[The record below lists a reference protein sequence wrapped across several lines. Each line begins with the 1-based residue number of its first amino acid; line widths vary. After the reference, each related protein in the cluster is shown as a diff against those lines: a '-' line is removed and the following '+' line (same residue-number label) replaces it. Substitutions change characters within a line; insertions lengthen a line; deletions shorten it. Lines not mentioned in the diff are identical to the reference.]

1 VGEELDLG
9 PEGSTAMFRIFQETI
24 SNVARHAQAS
34 RVQISLTEAE
44 GYLILKVQDNGR
56 GITQAEMEHPQSF
69 GLIGMQERI
78 HLLAGEIKLEGS
90 PGKGTTVTVTVPLN
104 QPTSLAPLSPAA
116 EPSTGLPPS
125 SPPLETGDQAAP

>member
-1 VGEELDLG
+1 
-9 PEGSTAMFRIFQETI
+9 
-24 SNVARHAQAS
+24 
-34 RVQISLTEAE
+34 TEAE
-44 GYLILKVQDNGR
+44 GYLILKVEDNGR

-104 QPTSLAPLSPAA
+104 QPTRLAPLSPTT
-116 EPSTGLPPS
+116 EPANGLPS
-125 SPPLETGDQAAP
+125 SSETLETGKQSAPWP